1 MEISNIANN
10 PVEFILSNKTYKV
23 KRLSL
28 LDLYGSFESEV
39 KTEYMELI
47 QNYCKTVKDIK
58 ERIQLQK
65 ELIQD
70 MPSGSTL
77 QTKVSEKM
85 STFEGGKKILVM
97 ALSKC
102 QQITDDEINT
112 ILLDQDNSIT
122 ISNLMDFIS
131 GNDNKKVVNEVKLD
145 TEKKTITV
153 PETIVEMEQKA

>member
-1 MEISNIANN
+1 MEISNIANS

-28 LDLYGSFESEV
+28 LDLYGTFESEV
-39 KTEYMELI
+39 KQEYMTLI
-47 QNYCKTVKDIK
+47 QDYCKTVKDIK

-70 MPSGSTL
+70 MPSGSIL
-77 QTKVSEKM
+77 QKKVSEKM

-102 QQITDDEINT
+102 QQVTDDEINT

-131 GNDNKKVVNEVKLD
+131 GNDKKSD
-145 TEKKTITV
+145 TEKKTI
-153 PETIVEMEQKA
+153 PETIVEIEQKNP

>member
-1 MEISNIANN
+1 MEISNIANS

-28 LDLYGSFESEV
+28 LDLYGTFESEV
-39 KTEYMELI
+39 KQEYMTLI
-47 QNYCKTVKDIK
+47 QDYCKTVKDIK

-70 MPSGSTL
+70 MPSGSIL
-77 QTKVSEKM
+77 QKKVSEKM

-102 QQITDDEINT
+102 QQVTDDEINT

-131 GNDNKKVVNEVKLD
+131 GNDKKSD
-145 TEKKTITV
+145 TEKKTI
-153 PETIVEMEQKA
+153 PETIVEMEQKNP